1 MKFFVTLI
9 SLAKRNLFSPWML
22 HIFTVIPNDEGLRAL
37 KHFSDQRTVEEPSS
51 EVLLRLAEL
60 VLAFNCFS
68 FCGNYHNQTNGVAM
82 GTKILIQVGQSFRRF
97 YRTPIFSQHHGPKPE
112 LYGRYIDD
120 CIGATSSSREE
131 LTQFITAVNS
141 FYPTRNYACEISD
154 TSLAFLD
161 IKISN
166 LGNGLCTTDSHNYLL
181 YPSSHPSHEKR
192 SMSFSQFNE
201 NSSFI

>member
-1 MKFFVTLI
+1 M
-9 SLAKRNLFSPWML
+9 
-22 HIFTVIPNDEGLRAL
+22 
-37 KHFSDQRTVEEPSS
+37 
-51 EVLLRLAEL
+51 
-60 VLAFNCFS
+60 
-68 FCGNYHNQTNGVAM
+68 
-82 GTKILIQVGQSFRRF
+82 IQVGQSLHRF

-141 FYPTRNYACEISD
+141 FYPTLNYACEISD

-166 LGNGLCTTDSHNYLL
+166 LGNGLCTTDSHNYLF